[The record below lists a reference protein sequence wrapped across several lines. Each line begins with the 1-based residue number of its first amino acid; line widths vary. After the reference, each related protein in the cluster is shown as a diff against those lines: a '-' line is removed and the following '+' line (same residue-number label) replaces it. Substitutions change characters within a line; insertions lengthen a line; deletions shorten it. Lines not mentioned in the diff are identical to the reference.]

1 MEKMANYLQNQGL
14 DSDKMYS
21 ESTTENT
28 ENTQPFIWPTFLFT
42 AGPSEWFKVGWDIS
56 IWRAKSV
63 PHGLN
68 KVKVAAKRWLQRIP
82 NVPLL

>member
-28 ENTQPFIWPTFLFT
+28 SNTQPFIWPTFLFT
-42 AGPSEWFKVGWDIS
+42 AGPSEWFKS
-56 IWRAKSV
+56 
-63 PHGLN
+63 
-68 KVKVAAKRWLQRIP
+68 WLVHLYIVSKICP
-82 NVPLL
+82 PWFE